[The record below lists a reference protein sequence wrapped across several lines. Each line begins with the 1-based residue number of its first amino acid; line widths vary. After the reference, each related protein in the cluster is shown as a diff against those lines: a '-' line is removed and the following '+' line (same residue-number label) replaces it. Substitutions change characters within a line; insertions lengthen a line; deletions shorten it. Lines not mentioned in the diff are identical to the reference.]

1 MKIRFLMLSAYN
13 VGGAIRSM
21 LNQANA
27 LAEAGHDVEVVSLFR
42 RKKRPAFRVDRRITM
57 RTLINERRRHRH
69 RLIYGFL
76 SRYGSRAIPKD
87 EPRYARFSLAS
98 DIVLRRYLGS
108 LRDGVVIAGRPAL
121 NVAIAR
127 YASSRVV
134 RIGEDHLN
142 FRTYRP
148 GLVTAMRKWYPK
160 LDAVTVL
167 TSETAAAYERELG
180 PGVRTALLPNMLP
193 TVGAARAPLDNRVVI
208 AAGRLTKQKGFD
220 LLIDA
225 WARVARR
232 HPDWKLR
239 IFGSGV
245 LKNDLAQQIADKD
258 LAGHVELMGQTKKL
272 HEEMAGAS
280 IYVLSSRFEGF
291 PMVLLEA
298 MTHGLPCVAYDCY
311 TGPADIL
318 TDGHDGV
325 LVKPRDRRALATALS
340 DLMADPERR
349 RTLGAHALETVA
361 EYDTS
366 RVTPKLV
373 QLFADLGTR

>member
-27 LAEAGHDVEVVSLFR
+27 LAEAGYDVEVVSLFR

-57 RTLINERRRHRH
+57 RTLINERRGPRH

-87 EPRYARFSLAS
+87 EPRHARFSLAS
-98 DIVLRRYLGS
+98 DLVLRRYLGS

-121 NVAIAR
+121 NIAIAR
-127 YASSRVV
+127 FTSSRVV

-148 GLVTAMRKWYPK
+148 GLVAAMRKWYPK

-167 TSETAAAYERELG
+167 TSATAEAYEQELG
-180 PGVRTALLPNMLP
+180 PGVRTELLPNMLP
-193 TVGAARAPLDNRVVI
+193 TAGAARAPLENRVVI
-208 AAGRLTKQKGFD
+208 AAGRLTRQKGFD

-225 WARVARR
+225 YASVARK
-232 HPDWKLR
+232 HPDWELR
-239 IFGSGV
+239 IYGSGI
-245 LKNDLAQQIADKD
+245 LRNDLAKQIADKN
-258 LAGHVELMGQTKKL
+258 LTEHVKLMGQTKKL
-272 HEEMAGAS
+272 HKAMADAS

-298 MTHGLPCVAYDCY
+298 MTHGLPVVAYDCH

-325 LVKPRDRRALATALS
+325 LVKPRDRRALARALS
-340 DLMADPERR
+340 DLMADQDRM
-349 RTLGAHALETVA
+349 RTLGANALETVA
-361 EYDTS
+361 EYDPS
-366 RVTPKLV
+366 HMTPRLAKI
-373 QLFADLGTR
+373 FADLGAR